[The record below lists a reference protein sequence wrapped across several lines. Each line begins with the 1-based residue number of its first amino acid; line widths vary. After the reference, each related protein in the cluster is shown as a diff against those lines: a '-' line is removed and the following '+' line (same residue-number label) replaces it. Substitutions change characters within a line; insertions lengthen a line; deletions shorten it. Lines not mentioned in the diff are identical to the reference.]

1 MYEQPLESIQKFLQ
15 REDVQER
22 IHQRIRQMRS
32 QVTVPIGRVVSLLG
46 FSENRLRKWEDRG
59 LLSPLREGTH
69 RLYTFQD
76 LDKLAV
82 IRELIDAQFAPGSI
96 PSNIDTIW
104 TSIASSDQ
112 RERYEL
118 LPAGNQE
125 VGGHQHINQRIE
137 NARQELFW
145 RYYASQ
151 ALQLSLQLIRE
162 TIPATERTNLGLI
175 LPFQLD
181 MLRYE
186 AVTRVDQLPAVNES
200 LVGWLALSGS
210 SQTFLTPAPSFEYA
224 GQYRLYQLRAMQE
237 GVYK

>member
-1 MYEQPLESIQKFLQ
+1 
-15 REDVQER
+15 
-22 IHQRIRQMRS
+22 
-32 QVTVPIGRVVSLLG
+32 
-46 FSENRLRKWEDRG
+46 
-59 LLSPLREGTH
+59 
-69 RLYTFQD
+69 
-76 LDKLAV
+76 
-82 IRELIDAQFAPGSI
+82 
-96 PSNIDTIW
+96 
-104 TSIASSDQ
+104 SDQ

-151 ALQLSLQLIRE
+151 ALQLPL
-162 TIPATERTNLGLI
+162 
-175 LPFQLD
+175 QLD